1 MFDHSR
7 WHYKRKIRDVGSGN
21 VGVNWSAKTWV
32 DNCPPSPSISYVPGK
47 MISNNKIVSNLF
59 FWWWRKWTEVIILN
73 VTPQKKS
80 QKGKI
85 IKFNNNNHIIEI
97 VLRFLIHA
105 KYIKCYTNDL
115 PYVSTILSQVRL
127 LLFHCTALKT
137 IQNKRVLAVIA
148 THFFSTFFVNI
159 LFC

>member
-1 MFDHSR
+1 M
-7 WHYKRKIRDVGSGN
+7 
-21 VGVNWSAKTWV
+21 GVNWSTKTWMG
-32 DNCPPSPSISYVPGK
+32 NCPPCPPISYVPGK
-47 MISNNKIVSNLF
+47 MISNNTIVSNLF

-115 PYVSTILSQVRL
+115 PYVSTMLSQVRL
-127 LLFHCTALKT
+127 LLFRCTALNRLLQLGIKYKMLLLILVSLFQNLGPFYSGRSI
-137 IQNKRVLAVIA
+137 IQ
-148 THFFSTFFVNI
+148 TG
-159 LFC
+159 

>member
-1 MFDHSR
+1 MFDLSR
-7 WHYKRKIRDVGSGN
+7 WHYKRKIRDVGSYWKLGGQ
-21 VGVNWSAKTWV
+21 VVMWGVNWSAKTWV
-32 DNCPPSPSISYVPGK
+32 DNCPPSPPIFYVPGK

-85 IKFNNNNHIIEI
+85 IKFNNNNHIIET

-105 KYIKCYTNDL
+105 KYIKFYTNVL
-115 PYVSTILSQVRL
+115 PYVSTMLSQVRL
-127 LLFHCTALKT
+127 LLFRCTTLNRLLQLGVK
-137 IQNKRVLAVIA
+137 
-148 THFFSTFFVNI
+148 
-159 LFC
+159 